1 MNVIYD
7 SFGDNDSLAY
17 TWDDELY
24 LLKLIRLNEE

>member
-7 SFGDNDSLAY
+7 SFGDSDSLAY

-24 LLKLIRLNEE
+24 LLSWLG